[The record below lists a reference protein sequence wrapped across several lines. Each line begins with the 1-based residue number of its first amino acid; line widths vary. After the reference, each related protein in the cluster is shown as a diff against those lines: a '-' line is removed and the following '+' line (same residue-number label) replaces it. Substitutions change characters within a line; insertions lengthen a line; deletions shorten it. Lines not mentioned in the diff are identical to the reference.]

1 MVTGSLK
8 DYKRYTGL
16 HKHFDKILE
25 LLANLTPDSPTG
37 KTVIEE
43 GNAWVSFSKIESGA
57 KETADPKFEAHRN
70 FIDIHC
76 IIKGEEIFGY
86 ADVDDLTVTKEYDPE
101 GDYLLGVGPITPVR
115 LGNRE
120 FIITFPEDAHIPQ
133 MKKVNDDVTYRALA
147 KIRVE
152 D

>member
-1 MVTGSLK
+1 MVTGSLN
-8 DYKRYTGL
+8 DYKRYTGI

-25 LLANLTPDSPTG
+25 ILASLTPDSPTG
-37 KTVIEE
+37 QTVIEE
-43 GNAWVSFSKIESGA
+43 GNAWVSFSKIDCGA
-57 KETADPKFEAHRN
+57 KDAENPEFEAHRN

-86 ADVDDLTVTKEYDPE
+86 ANIDDLTITKEYDAE
-101 GDYLLGVGPITPVR
+101 GDYCLASGPIVPVR
-115 LGNRE
+115 LADRE

-152 D
+152 K